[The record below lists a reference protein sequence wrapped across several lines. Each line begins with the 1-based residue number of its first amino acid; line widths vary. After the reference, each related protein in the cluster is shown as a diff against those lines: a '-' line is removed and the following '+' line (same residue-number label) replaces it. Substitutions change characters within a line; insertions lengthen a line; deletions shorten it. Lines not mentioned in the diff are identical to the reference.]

1 MNYIELINHFWQ
13 TRRSKRITST
23 QADLYFFLLQESN
36 SRDWENPFVCSN
48 GTICASIGISDNT
61 LLDARNGLQQRGL
74 IEFKPGIKNVKSP
87 VYYLKF
93 CGNTGGKRL
102 GNTGGNNRG
111 NKVGNKADINTL
123 NKTKQNKFNYK
134 IELLKRIEDEKL
146 VDEFLQ
152 VRKLKKLANTETAL
166 SDLVSHCKKNNFDLL
181 EAVRWCVKKSW
192 GGFNV
197 KWLENSG
204 EIKTSNQHQS
214 QQREET
220 IGGIKKSELAKFAS
234 Q

>member
-36 SRDWENPFVCSN
+36 SRDWENPFECSN

-123 NKTKQNKFNYK
+123 NKTKQNKDDVKQFFILTFLNLSMDNIKIYPDEYEKLTKEFTEHITNESIKFLSAYK
-134 IELLKRIEDEKL
+134 IEKGYTTKSDYLTIRRWVINAVKEKIAKGNIIENQL
-146 VDEFLQ
+146 VKPLSKTLTAAEAL
-152 VRKLKKLANTETAL
+152 KLAE
-166 SDLVSHCKKNNFDLL
+166 
-181 EAVRWCVKKSW
+181 
-192 GGFNV
+192 
-197 KWLENSG
+197 
-204 EIKTSNQHQS
+204 
-214 QQREET
+214 
-220 IGGIKKSELAKFAS
+220 SE
-234 Q
+234 